1 MANKDKSSTKERRR
15 VKNSAFGN
23 EPAQEHPRHQAERA
37 LGGLSLLCIK
47 NRDPAAPDSIF
58 SAQAL

>member
-23 EPAQEHPRHQAERA
+23 ESAQEHPRHQAERA
-37 LGGLSLLCIK
+37 RSLLCIK
-47 NRDPAAPDSIF
+47 NRDPGVPDSRSSF
-58 SAQAL
+58 RTFQVG